1 MTIKTLKMIHRLLE
15 DEVENAK
22 DKYQMVKEKLVA
34 EEERGSDNVHE
45 LKALL
50 DSAMVERQEAMR
62 ALREFEDQDFR

>member
-50 DSAMVERQEAMR
+50 DSAMVDRQEAMR

>member
-1 MTIKTLKMIHRLLE
+1 MRIKTLKMIHRLLE

-50 DSAMVERQEAMR
+50 DSAMVDRQEAMR

>member
-22 DKYQMVKEKLVA
+22 DKYLTVKEKLVA